1 MYVSAADEDPTT
13 LVGIYQG
20 RAQHDADYE
29 RCIQSIIDADALAT
43 ARARR
48 FVCMLLIGDEV
59 QRPPP
64 LWRRRMADANNAL
77 RAREYYF
84 ALVSPSMLIRG
95 VFTAI
100 NWLTKP
106 RPGYHAAPFEH
117 FAQAA
122 EWIRKQTGEPYPR
135 LESLQASARAAL
147 AAEGEVSPDTSRS
160 SA

>member
-1 MYVSAADEDPTT
+1 MYMSAADEGSTT

-43 ARARR
+43 ARASR
-48 FVCMLLIGDEV
+48 FVCLLIIGDEV

-64 LWRRRMADANNAL
+64 LWRRRMADANNAI
-77 RAREYYF
+77 RAKEYYF

-106 RPGYHAAPFEH
+106 RPGYHSAPFEH
-117 FAQAA
+117 FDQAA
-122 EWIRKQTGEPYPR
+122 EWIRTQTGERYPR
-135 LESLQASARAAL
+135 LESLEATARAAL
-147 AAEGEVSPDTSRS
+147 RAAGQSSPGTTRS
-160 SA
+160 SV